1 MRLIRCSDLRLVE
14 FFGEDIP
21 PYAILSHT
29 WGRGEVTYQD
39 FDPVGASLMAGWYK
53 IEKTCEVA
61 LQEGLGY
68 AWIDTCCI
76 DKSSSAELS
85 EAINSMF
92 QWYARSR
99 ICYVFLEDCDEE
111 LDAEQLDSS
120 RWMSRGWTLQEL
132 IAPQTVVF
140 FDREWQRLSTRDE
153 LSVELNH
160 LTGISR
166 EILERER
173 ANIDDL
179 LETVPICQKMSWAC
193 SRETTRVEDMAYCL
207 MGLFGVNMPLLY
219 GEGSKAFL
227 RLQEEIIRHSNDLT
241 IFAWQAIT
249 PGGADRYAYDDLV
262 KRRRVAETEAVRG
275 VLALSPREFADAEML
290 EPTLKAIS
298 HEYTITNKG
307 IRISSIGIQPV
318 RDSSDFVMGL
328 DCYDEERS
336 LKSIFIRPIGG
347 GVFVRVR
354 PDELHSRSWRD
365 ELNPNEPFTT
375 SLYLKTSVTPATLAS
390 LETIYHGSI
399 RLPKMV
405 GESFHLKHVVPLL
418 QVQGA
423 SDIFIT
429 RGYSNTVGYATYGSH
444 GADLTMRCD
453 LVVFFGTGNS
463 STNRPWSYVTTPKDL
478 PGFNHELSAW
488 DENLKRHGLDAQL
501 QAKLWV
507 KGHDEC
513 VCNLTNLDRPWIS
526 TEFHVKVGVKNVHP
540 MWSLS
545 LEVAKI
551 VAKIE

>member
-1 MRLIRCSDLRLVE
+1 MRLIRCRDLRLVD
-14 FFGEDIP
+14 FYGEDIP

-39 FDPVGASLMAGWYK
+39 FDPVEASLMAGWYK

-61 LQEGLGY
+61 LQEGLEY

-92 QWYARSR
+92 QWYARSE
-99 ICYVFLEDCDEE
+99 ICYVFLEDCDGE
-111 LDAEQLDSS
+111 LDAEELASS
-120 RWMSRGWTLQEL
+120 RWMYRGWTLQEL

-140 FDREWQRLSTRDE
+140 FDREWQRLSTRRE
-153 LSVELNH
+153 LSEELNQ

-166 EILERER
+166 EILEQDRE
-173 ANIDDL
+173 NIDDL
-179 LETVPICQKMSWAC
+179 LETVPVCQKMSWAC
-193 SRETTRVEDMAYCL
+193 NRETTRVEDMAYCL

-219 GEGSKAFL
+219 GEGPKAFI

-241 IFAWQAIT
+241 IFAWEADT
-249 PGGADRYAYDDLV
+249 PEDAYEYASDDLA

-275 VLALSPREFADAEML
+275 VLALSPREFGDAGML
-290 EPTLKAIS
+290 EPTLNAIS

-347 GVFVRVR
+347 GVFVRVK
-354 PDELHSRSWRD
+354 PDELRSRSWRNGLYLD
-365 ELNPNEPFTT
+365 EPFTT

-390 LETIYHGSI
+390 LETIHHGAI

-405 GESFHLKHVVPLL
+405 GESFHLEHIVPPL

-423 SDIFIT
+423 SDFFIT
-429 RGYSNTVGYATYGSH
+429 RGYSNTVGYATYCQGL
-444 GADLTMRCD
+444 DLTRQRD

-463 STNRPWSYVTTPKDL
+463 GTNRPWSYVTTLKDL
-478 PGFNHELSAW
+478 PGFNYELSTW
-488 DENLKRHGLDAQL
+488 EENLKRHGLDAQL
-501 QAKLWV
+501 KAKLQAKLWDRR
-507 KGHDEC
+507 HDER
-513 VCNLTNLDRPWIS
+513 VCNFTDVDHQGIS
-526 TEFHVKVGVKNVHP
+526 TNFHVRVGVKKIHP

-545 LEVAKI
+545 FQVE
-551 VAKIE
+551 KIE